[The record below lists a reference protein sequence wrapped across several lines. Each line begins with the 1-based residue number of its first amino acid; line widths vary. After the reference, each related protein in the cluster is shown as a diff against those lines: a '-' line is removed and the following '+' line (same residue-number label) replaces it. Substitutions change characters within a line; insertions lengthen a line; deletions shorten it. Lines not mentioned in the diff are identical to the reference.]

1 MVVFCYN
8 SIWEW
13 LFGTFHRQ
21 KSQATL
27 HGQLVCLSLVVA
39 DFVLGVAIFPMGHLC
54 SILAVCNKSVYVTL
68 HWFFLHSSDTNLGIL
83 TWDRYINI
91 VHSFRYPNSM
101 TSRSPGIVICM
112 SWVIPLII
120 SLAVVVGMHATNSY
134 KVWKISRITGVSIF
148 DISACVLVSH
158 AVARIL
164 VVARATA
171 NGDSTFRN
179 AVRSLEIHEGY
190 NCFSKKTA
198 PIFKRKKHG
207 AAYFI
212 IALVALFLVCHA
224 IIIDYLA
231 LCFTFSCKLYK
242 KGPEILTLFLV

>member
-54 SILAVCNKSVYVTL
+54 SILAVCNKSVCVTL

-112 SWVIPLII
+112 SLVIPLIV

-231 LCFTFSCKLYK
+231 LYFTFSCKLYK